1 MSLFP
6 FVTDEEIAQV
16 TPEVIASSI
25 REYELDF
32 KTGRLTGRIVEGVDA
47 LCVWAY
53 LALKAKRYRW
63 VIYSWQY
70 GEEYTNLIGYSF
82 DEDYLYSEVK
92 RYIEECLF
100 INEHITGIE
109 DLTVNQV
116 NEMLYIRFRMIT
128 DVGSKEV
135 SMDV

>member
-1 MSLFP
+1 LFP
-6 FVTDEEIAQV
+6 FTTDQELALV
-16 TPEVIASSI
+16 TPDVTASSI
-25 REYELDF
+25 REYEVDF
-32 KTGRLTGRIVEGVDA
+32 DTGRLTGKIVTGVEA

-53 LALKAKRYRW
+53 LALKSKRYRW

-100 INEHITGIE
+100 INEHITAIE
-109 DLTVNQV
+109 NLDVTQV
-116 NEMLYIRFRMIT
+116 NEKLHIKFKMIT
-128 DVGSKEV
+128 DVGSEEV
-135 SMDV
+135 TVYV